1 MEHYMEPK
9 TETEQ
14 RLARIEDPTA
24 PPTAAETDTGSNVFP
39 EDSVDP
45 NAGAS
50 LFGVFYPKHFIV
62 SVFAEAAAAES
73 AAAGLRQSGFDEDA
87 VRTWAGA
94 EVAAN
99 HDKYVAERGL
109 LQKVGSLFPSE
120 EHDVLNDYIE
130 QARAGGTFLS
140 VYAPEEGQ
148 RQTAAPIIAEAGGAL
163 MRYYGDNTITNLTL
177 DDRSKH

>member
-1 MEHYMEPK
+1 MEPK

-14 RLARIEDPTA
+14 RLDRIEHPTA
-24 PPTAAETDTGSNVFP
+24 PPTEAETDAGSNVSS

-62 SVFAEAAAAES
+62 TVFAEKSAAEAAATDLQE
-73 AAAGLRQSGFDEDA
+73 AGFGQDE
-87 VRTWAGA
+87 VKTWDGA

-99 HDKYVAERGL
+99 HDKYVAERGF

-130 QARAGGTFLS
+130 QARAGGTFLT
-140 VYAPEEGQ
+140 VFAPEEGE
-148 RQTAAPIIAEAGGAL
+148 RQTAAPIIAEAGGVL

-177 DDRSKH
+177 DDRSNQ